1 MERMIATFRMPR
13 YREIPDVG
21 LYLDQ
26 TVKYLNRFLA
36 PLGCMTVTSSMISNY
51 VKKRYIDPPVRKQY
65 TADQIACLFFICIT
79 KSVLSMEHISR
90 LFEIQRRT
98 YTRQIAYDYFCGELE
113 YGIARLFEL
122 PEPPKPCV
130 SQMTEEWRILR
141 SVVTTVAHIVYLSS
155 ELDALDQAPQPRA
168 LPAPEEARQ
177 A

>member
-1 MERMIATFRMPR
+1 MERTIATFRMPR

-79 KSVLSMEHISR
+79 KSALSMEHISR

-130 SQMTEEWRILR
+130 SQITEEWRILR

-155 ELDALDQAPQPRA
+155 ELDALDQVHQPPA